1 MAQLSAGIISLLEV
15 FESERTLLATE
26 QLSLEFERQSL
37 TDTVTLYK
45 ALGGGWPKQAVVLTD
60 R

>member
-1 MAQLSAGIISLLEV
+1 
-15 FESERTLLATE
+15 LATE